1 LDSGTAA
8 IFGAC
13 IGGTIGLVGTLG
25 STALKHFLETRR
37 SAGLD
42 KIRKERLVKMLSGEK
57 FTWRSIENLSSAI
70 GGDEKT
76 TTALLLEI
84 GARKSMTKGKDNWA
98 LISRVPFPDDAPAN

>member
-1 LDSGTAA
+1 MDSGLAA
-8 IFGAC
+8 IIGAC

-25 STALKHFLETRR
+25 SIAFKHFLETRR

-42 KIRKERLVKMLSGEK
+42 KIRKERLIKMLSGEK

-84 GARKSMTKGKDNWA
+84 GARKSMTKGKANWA
-98 LISRVPFPDDAPAN
+98 LVSRVPFPDDAPAN